1 VSELASSP
9 GTDHLAEGCRVEA
22 AQAAA
27 LTVARAHG
35 VAADEAA
42 LLHDGVNV
50 VVHLQPAPVVA
61 RVATL
66 TPLLRPAVHRPF
78 SREIALAGALAA
90 AGARSCRRR
99 TCSHR
104 ARTSTTA

>member
-9 GTDHLAEGCRVEA
+9 GTDHLAEGTRVEA